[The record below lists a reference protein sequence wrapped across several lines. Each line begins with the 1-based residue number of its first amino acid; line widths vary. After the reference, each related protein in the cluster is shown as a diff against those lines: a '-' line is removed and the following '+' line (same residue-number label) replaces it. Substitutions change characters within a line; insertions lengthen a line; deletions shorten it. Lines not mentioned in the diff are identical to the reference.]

1 MSQYVVTNQGSMT
14 LEEYQSATGG
24 SYWRYLCGGTA
35 EDPSIDYKATP
46 VTFNID
52 TFRSWLTQQTMYQ
65 NYKNN
70 PELIYG
76 HFYIYYDG
84 QYWTISRVVNSD
96 DEDPEIINQI
106 RAVYPTAC
114 GISANNHNG
123 NYTYTPK
130 AGDYILLNLYSENLR
145 IVDTVTVATQL
156 AQQGYDILDECSEP
170 TFSFSISCNNFML
183 MPEYQEWTEQIGF
196 DGSGRTLGAMI
207 TVPYESGMIFEP
219 FIQEVSFEY
228 DNPDSLSFTFG
239 NKFNLGTSEYTLG
252 KILSDNTSSVQHST
266 RSMTAGSSSTDIW
279 NSGNT
284 ISSINTNISSSI
296 DRLDP
301 VIESMK

>member
-1 MSQYVVTNQGSMT
+1 
-14 LEEYQSATGG
+14 
-24 SYWRYLCGGTA
+24 
-35 EDPSIDYKATP
+35 
-46 VTFNID
+46 
-52 TFRSWLTQQTMYQ
+52 
-65 NYKNN
+65 
-70 PELIYG
+70 
-76 HFYIYYDG
+76 
-84 QYWTISRVVNSD
+84 
-96 DEDPEIINQI
+96 
-106 RAVYPTAC
+106 
-114 GISANNHNG
+114 
-123 NYTYTPK
+123 
-130 AGDYILLNLYSENLR
+130 
-145 IVDTVTVATQL
+145 
-156 AQQGYDILDECSEP
+156 
-170 TFSFSISCNNFML
+170 